1 MTKSILIV
9 EDDRHFTK
17 VLSRILAKEGY
28 DVDISHS
35 VREGIEK
42 LSKEMPGVVLTDFY
56 LSDGTAVEILEHT
69 MSLAGNADVIV
80 MTANATVESAIQ
92 AMKMGARDYLLKP
105 FLMDELILQM
115 KKIFDCRA
123 VRSENIFLKEE
134 LKNQYGLSEIA
145 GKSPRMQELFSVIA
159 SVWNSRSSVLIQGE
173 SGTGKELIARAIHY
187 GGPRAKNMF
196 VPINCSAIPENLL
209 ESELFGHVRGAYTG
223 AAENKLGLFEH
234 ANHGTLFL
242 DEIGDLSHALQAK
255 LLRVLEDGRI
265 RRVGDCKEI
274 ENDARIL
281 AATNKDIPELIKK
294 GAFREDL
301 YFRLAV
307 IPIRVPPLRERREDI
322 RLLAEHFIRLFN
334 DGRRPVIRIG
344 TEAMEVLTRY
354 GWPGNVREL
363 KNLIERLSILR
374 AGKTITP
381 EDLPPEIHGS
391 VPPTAWTQG
400 NGHDYQKAKE
410 KLLEEFHRRIVAG
423 ALKEQGGN
431 ISKASGSL
439 RLDRRNFQRIMRKYG
454 LQSSDYR
461 VEG

>member
-9 EDDRHFTK
+9 EDDRHLTK
-17 VLSRILAKEGY
+17 VLTRILAKEGY
-28 DVDISHS
+28 EVDVSHS

-56 LSDGTAVEILEHT
+56 LPDGTGVEILKHA

-115 KKIFDCRA
+115 EKIFQCRA
-123 VRSENIFLKEE
+123 VKSENFFLKEG

-145 GKSPRMQELFSVIA
+145 GKSPRMQELSSLIESV
-159 SVWNSRSSVLIQGE
+159 SNSRSSVLIQGE
-173 SGTGKELIARAIHY
+173 SGTGKELIARAIHF
-187 GGPRAKNMF
+187 GGNRAEKMF

-209 ESELFGHVRGAYTG
+209 ESELFGHVKGAYTG
-223 AAENKLGLFEH
+223 AAENKRGLFEH
-234 ANHGTLFL
+234 ANKGTLFL

-265 RRVGDCKEI
+265 RRVGDYKEI
-274 ENDARIL
+274 ENDARIV
-281 AATNKDIPELIKK
+281 AATNKDISELIKK

-307 IPIRVPPLRERREDI
+307 IPIFVPPLRERREDI
-322 RLLAEHFIRLFN
+322 RLLADHFIRHFD
-334 DGRRPVIRIG
+334 DGRRPVVRIG

-354 GWPGNVREL
+354 DWPGNVREL

-381 EDLPPEIHGS
+381 EDLPSEIHGPEVLAS
-391 VPPTAWTQG
+391 WTQG
-400 NGHDYQKAKE
+400 KGLDYQKAKE
-410 KLLEEFHRRIVAG
+410 KLLEEFHRRFVAD
-423 ALKEQGGN
+423 ALKEHGGN
-431 ISKASGSL
+431 ISRASGSL
-439 RLDRRNFQRIMRKYG
+439 GLDRRNFQRIMRRYG

-461 VEG
+461 VEA